1 MSDKEDEQSFEE
13 LFDEM
18 AGDVPPAPVEM
29 SIPDEGDADVQLRE
43 TQEEEKEEGQGQGQG
58 LESEPEPE
66 PEPEEPS
73 DPNEIIESLR
83 QENRDLTHRYN
94 SDLGRQNAHQRKIKD
109 QEQIIAQLQKQI
121 SESQPAATN
130 PLQEDYPDIAEG
142 AEKIISSKLDPVNEK
157 VARMESALERFEL
170 KEQEQHIQ
178 GQYQALAQVHPDFEE
193 IAVSPEFNHWISRQ
207 PPFVRDKLESEDATE
222 AAWLLAAYK
231 NEVVSVQQGSNS
243 GLKQRRE
250 KQLRQ
255 GQNVPSRGG
264 RSQQIQPPES
274 DFDAAFDYFVEQ
286 DERR

>member
-94 SDLGRQNAHQRKIKD
+94 SDLGEQNAHQRKIKIKSKLLLSFRSRLVSLSL
-109 QEQIIAQLQKQI
+109 QRQTRYRRITLILQK
-121 SESQPAATN
+121 
-130 PLQEDYPDIAEG
+130 
-142 AEKIISSKLDPVNEK
+142 
-157 VARMESALERFEL
+157 
-170 KEQEQHIQ
+170 EQKR
-178 GQYQALAQVHPDFEE
+178 LFHP
-193 IAVSPEFNHWISRQ
+193 NW
-207 PPFVRDKLESEDATE
+207 T
-222 AAWLLAAYK
+222 LLMK
-231 NEVVSVQQGSNS
+231 
-243 GLKQRRE
+243 R
-250 KQLRQ
+250 
-255 GQNVPSRGG
+255 
-264 RSQQIQPPES
+264 
-274 DFDAAFDYFVEQ
+274 
-286 DERR
+286 